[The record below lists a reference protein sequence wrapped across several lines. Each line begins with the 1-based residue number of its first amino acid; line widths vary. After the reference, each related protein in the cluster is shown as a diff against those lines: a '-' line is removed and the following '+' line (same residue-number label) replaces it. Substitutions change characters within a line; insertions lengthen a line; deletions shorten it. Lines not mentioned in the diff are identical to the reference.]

1 MQRGTLAHL
10 GVSEEDER
18 CYRALLRLSEATA
31 DELSAELGTAPQQ
44 TAAALEHLSSR
55 DLAEPTADGRTRPA
69 PPAKAVQRL
78 IEQQVQELRQELER
92 VVVEEDVV
100 ESLLNERA
108 TARPA
113 PELCAPERPAIERI
127 EGLDRIRAH
136 IDELTFFT
144 RSEGLTTQPHGTL
157 TAESIAASRPLD
169 TRILRRGVRMR
180 TIMGAAAA
188 GDPPTLA
195 YLSELVT
202 AGAEIRISDRPL
214 ERLLVFDRAAAL
226 TPIDPGNSVQG
237 ALLVREPG
245 LVANLVSL
253 FERMWNDATDIRDLL
268 GFTAD
273 PGAQLTDVERK
284 ILATMYQVDKDES
297 GAREVGLSVR
307 TYRKYIADLMHR
319 LGAANRFQA
328 ALLARD
334 RGWI

>member
-1 MQRGTLAHL
+1 MRAAPRRPFRCLFVRQPA
-10 GVSEEDER
+10 GV
-18 CYRALLRLSEATA
+18 
-31 DELSAELGTAPQQ
+31 GQVAPQGGLGGVEVRVVEGAFVQ
-44 TAAALEHLSSR
+44 AQEEQRLARAAVQQAGKLPPPGH
-55 DLAEPTADGRTRPA
+55 PHPA
-69 PPAKAVQRL
+69 PG
-78 IEQQVQELRQELER
+78 
-92 VVVEEDVV
+92 
-100 ESLLNERA
+100 RA
-108 TARPA
+108 DA
-113 PELCAPERPAIERI
+113 
-127 EGLDRIRAH
+127 DH
-136 IDELTFFT
+136 
-144 RSEGLTTQPHGTL
+144 HG
-157 TAESIAASRPLD
+157 R
-169 TRILRRGVRMR
+169 RRRRG
-180 TIMGAAAA
+180 
-188 GDPPTLA
+188 PPTLA
-195 YLSELVT
+195 YLSELVA

-268 GFTAD
+268 GFTAE